1 MSLAHS
7 LSRDLRSGVFAAL
20 DALQLPRLF
29 LSSAPRVLLYH
40 GVTSDTGEGLSAQ
53 AGIFNY
59 RGKFITPQAFRKHLE
74 WLKRDFDIVPLTEM
88 LEERRPR
95 SLALTFDD
103 GYANNYTDAFQVLR
117 ELGVP
122 ATFFVTTDWIGRP
135 EFMSPKELRALKEA
149 GMSVHS
155 HARTHA
161 FLDAMGQDA
170 AAGELESSKKR
181 LEDILGAR
189 VPYISFPGGRYNAMV
204 LERARQ
210 AGYSAV
216 FTSVPFSLKR
226 HKDMFMIGRYAV
238 KNTADEKDFLAVL
251 KSNALERNSLKGA
264 YYCKYFLR
272 RSFGNGFYYSLWK
285 KLNYK

>member
-1 MSLAHS
+1 MK
-7 LSRDLRSGVFAAL
+7 
-20 DALQLPRLF
+20 Q
-29 LSSAPRVLLYH
+29 VLLMYH
-40 GVTSDTGEGLSAQ
+40 SISDSKTSSTYTLTKDAFKRHLDIIKRGGYSCATVEEYHDHLSA
-53 AGIFNY
+53 GVSMPEKSVLI
-59 RGKFITPQAFRKHLE
+59 
-74 WLKRDFDIVPLTEM
+74 
-88 LEERRPR
+88 
-95 SLALTFDD
+95 TFDD
-103 GYANNYTDAFQVLR
+103 GHRSDYATALPLLKEYGFK
-117 ELGVP
+117 

-155 HARTHA
+155 HAQTHA

-170 AAGELESSKKR
+170 VTGELESSKKR
-181 LEDILGAR
+181 LEEILGAR

-238 KNTADEKDFLAVL
+238 KSTADEKDFLAVL
-251 KSNALERNSLKGA
+251 KSNALERNSLKGV